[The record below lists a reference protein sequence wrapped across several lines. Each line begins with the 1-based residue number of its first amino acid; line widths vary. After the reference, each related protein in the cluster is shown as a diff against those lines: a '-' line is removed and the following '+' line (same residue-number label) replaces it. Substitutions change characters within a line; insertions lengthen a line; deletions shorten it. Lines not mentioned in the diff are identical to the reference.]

1 MKEKLPPKELAE
13 VEKMRNARAE
23 EREKLREQFIKE
35 TEEGLSD
42 LTPEQIDAAKK
53 AGRER
58 EERKNIQ
65 L

>member
-1 MKEKLPPKELAE
+1 MKEKLPPKEIKE
-13 VEKMRNARAE
+13 VEKMRR
-23 EREKLREQFIKE
+23 ERVEKREQLHEQFIKE
-35 TEEGLSD
+35 TEEGLSE

-65 L
+65 I